1 MLMKTCVKW
10 IHKLVCQSLY
20 GSIRSDT
27 LLGLR
32 ESVCVFINQDKDINI
47 PLTPCYDLNYVTFI
61 AAYLCGQR
69 LPLALLAL
77 SISIHFSS
85 CMQSNAKLFSNFF
98 ITFLKVHK
106 FRFFFTFHH
115 LQHLNFIKKNLV
127 KEQNLPHTTWLYTL
141 EVIIFQLKINGQQN

>member
-1 MLMKTCVKW
+1 MLCMLMKTCVKW

-32 ESVCVFINQDKDINI
+32 ECVCVFINQDKDINI

-106 FRFFFTFHH
+106 FRFFFYISSPATFEFH
-115 LQHLNFIKKNLV
+115 KKNL
-127 KEQNLPHTTWLYTL
+127 
-141 EVIIFQLKINGQQN
+141 G